1 VNEASEGMSEGKTRR
16 RERVRDTHT
25 HKKGYKNVCKA
36 KKKKEMTTTKKRS
49 TTEGEE

>member
-1 VNEASEGMSEGKTRR
+1 MSEGETRR
-16 RERVRDTHT
+16 RESERDTHT

-36 KKKKEMTTTKKRS
+36 KKKKKKKTTTKKRS